1 MHLRI
6 GTRASQLALWQ
17 ASHVADLLKKH
28 HPDIK
33 IEIIPIKTKGDM
45 IINQLLNE
53 IGGKGL
59 FLKEI
64 EESLLREEI
73 DLAVHSMKDVPYE
86 ITKGLTIPVI
96 LKREDPRDVLISQK
110 GHTFKTLPSGSTVG
124 TSSLRRIYQL
134 KTMRS
139 DLSYQAIRGNIDTR
153 LKKLKQ
159 NEFDALVLAA
169 AGLKRLGLEKEITEY
184 LPTIPSVGQGSLGIE
199 IRKKDK
205 TIGKLIEPLN
215 DKVTFECVSVERA
228 FSRQLQGDC
237 QTPLACHA
245 FYEGKKIKIEAFF
258 ADVEGKKQVKKSV
271 CVISQ
276 KALQAAEN
284 MAKEMFEREE

>member
-17 ASHVADLLKKH
+17 ASYVADLLKKNR
-28 HPDIK
+28 PDIK
-33 IEIIPIKTKGDM
+33 IEIVPIKTKGDM
-45 IINQLLNE
+45 IINQPLNE

-64 EESLLREEI
+64 EEALLREEI
-73 DLAVHSMKDVPYE
+73 DLAIHSMKDVPYE
-86 ITKGLTIPVI
+86 ITKGLTIPAI
-96 LKREDPRDVLISQK
+96 LKREDPRDVLISFK
-110 GHTFKTLPSGSTVG
+110 GHVFKELPKDSVIG

-134 KTMRS
+134 KAIRS

-153 LKKLKQ
+153 LKKLKA
-159 NEFDALVLAA
+159 NKFHALVLAA
-169 AGLKRLGLEKEITEY
+169 AGLKRLRLEKEITEY
-184 LPTIPSVGQGSLGIE
+184 LPIIPSVGQGALGIE

-205 TIGKLIEPLN
+205 IIDKLIKPLN

-228 FSRQLQGDC
+228 FSRHLQGDC

-258 ADVEGKKQVKKSV
+258 ADVEGEKQVKKSV
-271 CVISQ
+271 CVTSQ
-276 KALQAAEN
+276 KAIETAEE
-284 MAKEMFEREE
+284 MAKEMLKKN